1 MTLVMT
7 GACFVKVEKS
17 EDVYEP
23 LKAWASIIDGGRNC
37 PPEDVGGVWGYLE
50 FLEIQQR
57 GAKNSDEESF
67 LEMLPEGFDSEE
79 FDLEEA
85 KAVMG
90 GGFCSLI
97 ERDVF
102 I

>member
-1 MTLVMT
+1 M
-7 GACFVKVEKS
+7 
-17 EDVYEP
+17 
-23 LKAWASIIDGGRNC
+23 
-37 PPEDVGGVWGYLE
+37 GGVWGYLE

-90 GGFCSLI
+90 GAFA
-97 ERDVF
+97 V
-102 I
+102 